1 MRFMNMPNLHRASIF
16 CGLAAAAL
24 FGASSALAEG
34 GSPPVSGT
42 TDAGVFSRKPY
53 NITFDVRFGYDDNI
67 NTTAFN
73 RQESAFANFQ
83 LGISYK
89 AASPRSTLS
98 IGAGVGVVYYFD
110 REGGRSTD
118 FNLVWNSQWS
128 YKLTPRATINTSTY
142 FVYQSQPD
150 FALNFVGGLVD
161 RRSTD
166 YLYISSS
173 YGLTYQWSRRF
184 ATVTSYKPV
193 FIRYIDEPFSTQ
205 QDRSEHYFVQ
215 EFRFLLQPTV
225 TFTGEYR
232 FGYIDYSDISL
243 DSRAHYLLAGIDAT
257 LSPRLKAGFRLGAEF
272 RDYSQA
278 GRGDYSGPY
287 AEGTLS
293 YDYQRNSNISFLF
306 RYGIE
311 QTDVVG
317 STNRNSFRL
326 GINLRHQFT
335 PRIGGYAS
343 FYYTRSNYE
352 GSRVGFSTGDFND
365 NIYDVNVGLRYAVNR
380 NWSVELGY
388 LHTTVNS
395 DIFGRG
401 YDRNRVFVG
410 GRFSF

>member
-1 MRFMNMPNLHRASIF
+1 MNLPILHRASIF
-16 CGLAAAAL
+16 CGLAAVAL
-24 FGASSALAEG
+24 FGASTALAEG
-34 GSPPVSGT
+34 GTTPVTGT
-42 TDAGVFSRKPY
+42 TDTGTFSRKPW
-53 NITFDVRFGYDDNI
+53 NLTLDVRFGYDDNI
-67 NTTAFN
+67 NTTSFN
-73 RQESAFANFQ
+73 RVESAFTNFQ
-83 LGISYK
+83 LGLSYK

-98 IGAGVGVVYYFD
+98 IGAGFGVVYYFD
-110 REGGRSTD
+110 AGADRSSE
-118 FNLVWNSQWS
+118 FNFVFNSAWS
-128 YKLTPRATINTSTY
+128 YKVTPRLTINTSTY
-142 FVYQSQPD
+142 AVYQSQPD
-150 FALNFVGGLVD
+150 YSIVGVID
-161 RRSTD
+161 RKAGD
-166 YLYISSS
+166 YIYISSS

-184 ATVTSYKPV
+184 ATITSYKPV
-193 FIRYIDEPFSTQ
+193 FIRYIDEPFATQ

-225 TFTGEYR
+225 TFSAEYR
-232 FGYIDYSDISL
+232 FGYIDYSDINL
-243 DSRAHYLLAGIDAT
+243 DSRAHYIVAGFDTT

-272 RDYSQA
+272 RDYVQN

-306 RYGIE
+306 RYSIE

-317 STNRNSFRL
+317 TTNRASFRL

-343 FYYTRSNYE
+343 FYYTRSNYD
-352 GSRVGFSTGDFND
+352 GSRVGFNAGDFND

-380 NWSVELGY
+380 NWSVEVGY

-395 DIFGRG
+395 DVFGRG
-401 YDRNRVFVG
+401 YERNRVFVG